1 MVNVVAGTDITA
13 VAEATEEIFKLINQL
28 TNPDS
33 QDRKFLKKKLKAL
46 YKFRSVALDMVS
58 LADPIMQYQK
68 TDKKLFKKWTGLV
81 EDFNKLVKKT

>member
-33 QDRKFLKKKLKAL
+33 QDRKFLKKKLRSL
-46 YKFRSVALDMVS
+46 YKFRSIACDLVT

-68 TDKKLFKKWTGLV
+68 SDKRLLKRWNALKDDYTSIL
-81 EDFNKLVKKT
+81 KKT